1 MDRMEMVEKLQSKAN
16 VSYEEARNALEANDW
31 DLLDA
36 LVMLEAEGKVKRPDD
51 AAGYSTRNRKEKAPE
66 PRAKAVKDTAMPALA
81 RVWEWIKDMI
91 RKGNRNQLVISRKH
105 EEIVALPITL
115 AVLLLIFL
123 PVGLTFIVIGA
134 FIGVLFG
141 VRYALRG
148 PDISPKVSEAMT
160 SAQEKAAR
168 AVELRK
174 DDFKKAGEETAE
186 KTEKSVE

>member
-91 RKGNRNQLVISRKH
+91 RKGNRNQ
-105 EEIVALPITL
+105 PITL

-174 DDFKKAGEETAE
+174 EDFKKAGEETAE